1 MIVVMKSQAT
11 DADVKHVV
19 DRIEQLGLKVHL
31 SKGVERTIIG
41 VIGDERL
48 IKKEQLS
55 LLPLVENVIP
65 ILKPYKLASRE
76 FKPSDSVINVAG
88 VAIGG
93 KSIAVVAGPC
103 SVETE
108 EQLMMTAEAVKSAGA
123 RLLRGGAYK
132 PRTSPYAFQ
141 GLGEDGLSGA
151 SGWFPGHRALRP
163 PQRVRR
169 GQRMRMPVFR
179 GSDSRARVRPRRPL
193 RGHRVAPGGGKCR
206 ALPLAGAR
214 TVNAG

>member
-11 DADVKHVV
+11 DSDVKHVV
-19 DRIEQLGLKVHL
+19 ERIEQLGLKAHL

-55 LLPLVENVIP
+55 LLPLVENVIS

-108 EQLMMTAEAVKSAGA
+108 E
-123 RLLRGGAYK
+123 
-132 PRTSPYAFQ
+132 
-141 GLGEDGLSGA
+141 
-151 SGWFPGHRALRP
+151 
-163 PQRVRR
+163 
-169 GQRMRMPVFR
+169 
-179 GSDSRARVRPRRPL
+179 
-193 RGHRVAPGGGKCR
+193 
-206 ALPLAGAR
+206 
-214 TVNAG
+214 